1 MSTLSYDGVKTAVPA
16 SLNNARIDLNTGVL
30 AQGAF
35 NQIFAP
41 MAGALNLDNYDYFFI
56 ATGMAIDLGPL
67 AFPYTFTTVLN
78 VRLNGVL
85 QTNFVCLHTYSL
97 QTGVILGTPTIGGE
111 LIAISGIAGNL
122 VTVQLD
128 GIWAMNFAGNGEL
141 SATLNF
147 YRKSA

>member
-1 MSTLSYDGVKTAVPA
+1 MSTLSYDGVKTAVPVN
-16 SLNNARIDLNTGVL
+16 LNNARIALNTGPII
-30 AQGAF
+30 QGVF
-35 NQIFAP
+35 NQVFVP
-41 MAGALNLDNYDYFFI
+41 LAGALNLDDYEYFFVT
-56 ATGMAIDLGPL
+56 AAMAIDLGPL
-67 AFPYTFTTVLN
+67 AFPYTFTTTLN

-122 VTVQLD
+122 ATIQVD
-128 GIWAMNFAGNGEL
+128 GTWAMNFAGNGEL
-141 SATLNF
+141 SAIFNF